1 MNKLKAITTI
11 FCLVSIFSSKVYS
24 QVFNEQKIFAQAGFG
39 FGSPYFANE
48 STSSF
53 PPIHF
58 SAEYGITKN
67 IGVGGMIGFAGSRYK
82 YSDILGRSYQWT
94 YRYFIIGARGAYHYD
109 LNEKTDLYGGL
120 MLGANISSTSFKS
133 NFYDESLVS
142 EPKAGGVILGLY
154 GGARYMFTDD
164 IGAFAELGYNI
175 SWLSFGVTLNIN

>member
-1 MNKLKAITTI
+1 MKQLKTIVMI

-24 QVFNEQKIFAQAGFG
+24 QVFNEQKVFAQAGFG

-67 IGVGGMIGFAGSRYK
+67 IGVGVMIGFAGSRYK

-94 YRYFIIGARGAYHYD
+94 YRYFILGARGAYHYD

-120 MLGANISSTSFKS
+120 MLGANISSASFKS
-133 NFYDESLVS
+133 NFYEESLVS
-142 EPKAGGVILGLY
+142 EPKSGGFILGLY